1 MDTNAQNTM
10 VIIYQHVEIFFS
22 MLDNYGNSKSNDISF
37 PLAAYQGVISA
48 YNKRQGLSK
57 QAAHRINN
65 ALSISNLQDCCL
77 ISFYDEASGQFEL
90 KKHIIDGIR
99 NLDSRRIRELGQ
111 PDLDNIY
118 LQLKTVHDYFIPQ
131 SGLYDKES
139 YEFAENMATLK
150 DILQDSLTKMDHNVR
165 ALEGSSKRLADVLDD
180 HDFNMMVVTDQV
192 SSALKEVI
200 RISKRN
206 IRPTLIFLNERSMTS
221 DSSAM
226 RLIRELKERFQKDG
240 LYKVATN
247 VGNIEMKLLS
257 YSQVILETRRR
268 MNRYVDMD
276 SKSRALYNAIE
287 KKWNELYGLVVDR
300 LDTKLTGKHVPADHP
315 VFDPAKEFLGITT
328 WTSTSLMAGL
338 IEMPEYAGTEY
349 RDEYIRDQLEQV
361 EAVKTK
367 KRKLGKQPLTPQ
379 ERIKDKKHFEKL
391 IKVMGSYAIDE
402 YKPDLYFAVHT
413 HLESKLPDYV
423 LTDLFEGVNLITIT
437 ENKNE
442 DQIRLDKGIY
452 VVPTPARGEIIHNK
466 QKLSYVVRQQ
476 VPQS

>member
-22 MLDNYGNSKSNDISF
+22 MLDNYGNTKNNDSSF
-37 PLAAYQGVISA
+37 PLAAYQAVISA
-48 YNKRQGLSK
+48 YIKREDLSK
-57 QAAHRINN
+57 QDENRINN

-165 ALEGSSKRLADVLDD
+165 ALEGSSKRLADILDD

-226 RLIRELKERFQKDG
+226 RLIRELKEQFQKDG

-268 MNRYVDMD
+268 MNRYVEMNR
-276 SKSRALYNAIE
+276 KSRALYNAIE

-300 LDTKLTGKHVPADHP
+300 LDTKLTGKHVPAGHP

-328 WTSTSLMAGL
+328 WTSTSAGL

-361 EAVKTK
+361 EAIKTK
-367 KRKLGKQPLTPQ
+367 KRKLGKQRLTTQ
-379 ERIKDKKHFEKL
+379 ERIKDKKHLEKL

-402 YKPDLYFAVHT
+402 FKPDLYFAVHT
-413 HLESKLPDYV
+413 YLKSKLPGYM

-437 ENKNE
+437 NKDKSE

-452 VVPTPARGEIIHNK
+452 VVPTLSRGEIIHNK
-466 QKLSYVVRQQ
+466 QKLSYVVRKQVQQ
-476 VPQS
+476 S